1 MSIGTSMLNYCDF
14 IANWIAGLSFLGS
27 FIWLVAPKYTAM
39 EEGNEPEGKTGQ
51 IY

>member
-14 IANWIAGLSFLGS
+14 IANWIAGLIFLGS
-27 FIWLVAPKYTAM
+27 FIWLVAPKYTSM
-39 EEGNEPEGKTGQ
+39 EEVNEAVAKWGQ